1 MLKKRVLAAPKMAL
15 DKTSTTR
22 AAGHQSVT
30 DWGGQMG
37 TYGPSMGVRRGFRG
51 GANGWKRPCTAAA
64 VLIWLL
70 PHLSSLPH
78 LDFAMPP
85 HKIVTGDV
93 AKAWLS
99 PGKSRRGCRKLRGYR
114 ALMDLGSGIRL
125 EVGIHECGKPTS

>member
-64 VLIWLL
+64 AVLIWLL

-85 HKIVTGDV
+85 HKVVTGDV
-93 AKAWLS
+93 TKAWLS
-99 PGKSRRGCRKLRGYR
+99 PGKSRRGCRKLPRISCSDGSGKWNP
-114 ALMDLGSGIRL
+114 LGSWN
-125 EVGIHECGKPTS
+125 P